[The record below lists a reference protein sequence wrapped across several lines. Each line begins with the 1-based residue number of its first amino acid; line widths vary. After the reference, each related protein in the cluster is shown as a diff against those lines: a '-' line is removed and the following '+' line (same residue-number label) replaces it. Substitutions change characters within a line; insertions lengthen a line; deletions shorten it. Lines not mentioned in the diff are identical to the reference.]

1 MEETI
6 LKNHNVIMEDRKK
19 LMLTGVKQVISFDEE
34 TIMLDTALGRLAV
47 KGNGLHILSFE
58 AESGDLSGEGRV
70 NALIY
75 TSQESDGG
83 FFSRL
88 FR

>member
-47 KGNGLHILSFE
+47 KGTGLHILSFE
-58 AESGDLSGEGRV
+58 AESGDLSGEGKI